1 MLVCSLAEDVCRAQT
16 PSNQCVVFVSHI
28 FGCSLTV
35 TFIILQAMAVA
46 GMTSDGRHRSIDHP
60 KVLRT
65 PPGSPGRV
73 RASYHTPGM
82 IISLP
87 AEHCWH

>member
-1 MLVCSLAEDVCRAQT
+1 MIFAVLESHPVSKLNTLLMLYSCWDFKIVLL
-16 PSNQCVVFVSHI
+16 F
-28 FGCSLTV
+28 
-35 TFIILQAMAVA
+35 QAMAVA

-73 RASYHTPGM
+73 RASYHTPGTVN
-82 IISLP
+82 
-87 AEHCWH
+87 HCLNKELI

>member
-1 MLVCSLAEDVCRAQT
+1 
-16 PSNQCVVFVSHI
+16 
-28 FGCSLTV
+28 
-35 TFIILQAMAVA
+35 MAVA

-73 RASYHTPGM
+73 RASYHTPGTV
-82 IISLP
+82 ISVLFKCISDP
-87 AEHCWH
+87 CLFCYFFI